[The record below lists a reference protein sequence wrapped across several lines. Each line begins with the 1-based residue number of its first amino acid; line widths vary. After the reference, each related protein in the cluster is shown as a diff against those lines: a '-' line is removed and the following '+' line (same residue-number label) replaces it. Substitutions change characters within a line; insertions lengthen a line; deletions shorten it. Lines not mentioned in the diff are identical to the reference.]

1 MAIKTDEFNDLWIK
15 SRSRTEFGQLEV
27 VDDVMCEILR
37 QKSPFER
44 LKIAFG
50 LWSSAR
56 KQLFNYLR
64 SLHPDWDEKRI
75 SSEVIRR
82 ISHGAA

>member
-1 MAIKTDEFNDLWIK
+1 MAIKTDEFNDSLIK
-15 SRSRTEFGQLEV
+15 ECRRTEFGQLEV
-27 VDDVMCEILR
+27 IDDVMCEILK
-37 QKSPFER
+37 QKSPLER

>member
-1 MAIKTDEFNDLWIK
+1 MAIKTDECNDSWIK
-15 SRSRTEFGQLEV
+15 NRRRTEFDQLEV
-27 VDDVMCEILR
+27 VDDVMCKILR
-37 QKSPFER
+37 QKSPLER

-56 KQLFNYLR
+56 KQLFHYLR

>member
-1 MAIKTDEFNDLWIK
+1 LAIKTDEFNDSLIK
-15 SRSRTEFGQLEV
+15 ECRRTEFGQLEV
-27 VDDVMCEILR
+27 IDDVMCEILK
-37 QKSPFER
+37 QKSPLER

>member
-1 MAIKTDEFNDLWIK
+1 LAIKTDEFNSSWIK
-15 SRSRTEFGQLEV
+15 NRRSTEFGQLEV

-37 QKSPFER
+37 QKSPLER

-56 KQLFNYLR
+56 KQLFNYMR